1 MLTHKL
7 EKFLTKSKKVIRN
20 ERLALRLTQKEFAD
34 FCGLKYATYKQ
45 FEQNG
50 KISFE
55 NFLIIMIGL
64 NKDTAFNQFLD
75 GFEFNTEKQRVKNKN
90 NNNKDKHDI
99 IDSIVPASQKQITL
113 DKNIFGNDL
122 FYSVENGHIYEVST
136 FISIILK
143 YYDDKRLMLLLKY
156 FGEDRLKPYILK
168 QKNLDLLK
176 KFNKH
181 LKYIQKRKG

>member
-1 MLTHKL
+1 MLAHKL
-7 EKFLTKSKKVIRN
+7 EKFLIKSKKVIRN
-20 ERLALRLTQKEFAD
+20 ERLALGLTQKEFAG

-50 KISFE
+50 KISFQ
-55 NFLIIMIGL
+55 NFLMIIIGL
-64 NKDTAFNQFLD
+64 NKDIAFNQFLD
-75 GFEFNTEKQRVKNKN
+75 GFEFNTEKQRVKNSN
-90 NNNKDKHDI
+90 FKDEYNI
-99 IDSIVPASQKQITL
+99 ITPIVPASQKQITL

-136 FISIILK
+136 FISILLK
-143 YYDDKRLMLLLKY
+143 HYNDKRLMLLLKY

-168 QKNLDLLK
+168 QKNLDLLR

-181 LKYIQKRKG
+181 LEYIQKRKG